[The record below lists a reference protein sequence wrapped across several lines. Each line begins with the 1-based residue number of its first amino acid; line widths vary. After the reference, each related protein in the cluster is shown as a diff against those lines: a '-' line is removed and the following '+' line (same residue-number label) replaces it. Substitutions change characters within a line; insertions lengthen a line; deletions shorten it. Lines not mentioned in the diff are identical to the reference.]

1 MNRSLRLLVVE
12 DHRDLCAILR
22 TFAERLGYQARI
34 VGDAA
39 SALRVADEQ
48 SFDVLLSDLALPDG
62 DGWELLGRLEQTGRR
77 PRYAIAMSG
86 LYGMAGSARSR
97 EAGFAVHLVKPFPP
111 ANLARALEVAGRAL
125 AARDLAGCP

>member
-22 TFAERLGYQARI
+22 VFAEGLGHQARG

-39 SALRVADEQ
+39 SALRVADEEP
-48 SFDVLLSDLALPDG
+48 FDVLLSDLALPDG
-62 DGWELLGRLEQTGRR
+62 DGWELLGRLELTGRR

-86 LYGMAGSARSR
+86 IYGLAEFARSR
-97 EAGFAVHLVKPFPP
+97 DAGFAVHLVKPFPP
-111 ANLARALEVAGRAL
+111 ENLARALEAAGQAVAL
-125 AARDLAGCP
+125 ADHAGCP